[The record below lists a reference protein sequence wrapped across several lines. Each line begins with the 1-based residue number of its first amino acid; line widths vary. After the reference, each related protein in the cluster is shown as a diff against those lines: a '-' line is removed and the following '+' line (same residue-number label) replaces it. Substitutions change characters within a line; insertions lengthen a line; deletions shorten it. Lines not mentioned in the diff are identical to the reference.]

1 MSSSENSELGS
12 FQKVS
17 TGKQSPVEAVSEDEF
32 SSISESN
39 ADDSSSGDDDGR
51 IVDIYRHYVKQ
62 SHCSMTST
70 STTLRLCCTVGKEG
84 RFKCGRLVTKT
95 FSRVFELHGI

>member
-51 IVDIYRHYVKQ
+51 IVDIYRHYGQ
-62 SHCSMTST
+62 AEPLQYDLYINNTSF
-70 STTLRLCCTVGKEG
+70 V
-84 RFKCGRLVTKT
+84 
-95 FSRVFELHGI
+95 LHRWERRSIQVWAFGH